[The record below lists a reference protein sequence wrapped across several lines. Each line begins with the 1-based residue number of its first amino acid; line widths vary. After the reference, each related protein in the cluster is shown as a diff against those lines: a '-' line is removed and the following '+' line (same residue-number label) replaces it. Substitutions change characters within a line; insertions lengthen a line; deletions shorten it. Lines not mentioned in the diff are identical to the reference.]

1 MCLNL
6 YCFSEIQ
13 KCMAAAMNMDAEVI
27 KYYKEMA
34 SESINKY
41 ILEGTE
47 YMTQQVVKLSIF
59 LNGLHRKW

>member
-1 MCLNL
+1 
-6 YCFSEIQ
+6 
-13 KCMAAAMNMDAEVI
+13 MNMDAEVI